1 MPQGE
6 LLKFILRDA
15 TPKNVKIIAARGNAP
30 LPPGEMLEVL
40 VHLSRDS
47 DSEIA
52 SLASQTLASWPVK
65 DILDQVS
72 NRDCSATLLEYFASA
87 SPSTQVVESIILNPA
102 TPASAIENLASIVS
116 AAALETLLLNKVR
129 LIERPQIV
137 AHIKRN
143 KAATPEIL
151 RQLQELESEF
161 FSGKQSAYAV
171 DSEQPK
177 LEALTDLWDLESLP
191 EFEDLYLEGLPTDP
205 QAREGALSERLALM
219 TIRQKIRLAMLG
231 NREIRSILVR
241 DTNREV
247 SRSVLASPKLNENE
261 VEAFAAMRNVS
272 DDILREIGNS
282 RKWTRSYNVVINLA
296 KNPKTPPMI
305 SQRLLF
311 RLLSKDLVG
320 LTRDRSIPE
329 PLRKSAQRMMSQRA
343 MSKPH

>member
-1 MPQGE
+1 MPQGD

-30 LPPGEMLEVL
+30 LPPGEMLEAL
-40 VHLSRDS
+40 VHLNRDS
-47 DSEIA
+47 DLEIA
-52 SLASQTLASWPVK
+52 SIASQTLASWPVK

-72 NRDCSATLLEYFASA
+72 SRDCSVTLLEHFAST
-87 SPSTQVVESIILNPA
+87 SPSPQLVEIIILNPS
-102 TPASAIENLASIVS
+102 TPASVIENLAATVS

-129 LIERPQIV
+129 LIESPQIV
-137 AHIKRN
+137 ANIKRN
-143 KAATPEIL
+143 SSATAEIL

-161 FSGKQSAYAV
+161 FSGKQSEYAV

-177 LEALTDLWDLESLP
+177 QEALTDIWDLESLP

-219 TIRQKIRLAMLG
+219 TIRQKIQLALLG
-231 NREIRSILVR
+231 NRELRSILIR

-247 SRSVLASPKLNENE
+247 SRSVLSSPKLNENE
-261 VEAFAAMRNVS
+261 VEAFAAMRNVG
-272 DDILREIGNS
+272 DEILREIGNS

-311 RLLSKDLVG
+311 RLLSRDLMG
-320 LTRDRSIPE
+320 LARDRSIPE
-329 PLRKSAQRMMSQRA
+329 PVRKRAQRMMSQRA
-343 MSKPH
+343 ISKPH